1 MRRNGAPL
9 TAQQAVARLS
19 RWPARRRRL
28 ASVSLLWLI
37 VGALAVGVAAVP
49 AFATE
54 HSLVPGS
61 ETLRELLGGDQTDSA
76 RRGDRVFARA
86 GEVALRLP
94 SRQVERIG
102 FHEAN
107 HRGARGQSP
116 RDAGPP
122 STTMA
127 SRGRA
132 TGPRSAAD
140 VVAAPDEPVL
150 APVTGRVVRSGS
162 YVMYCKQ
169 PDHFVVIA
177 PDAHPQWEVK
187 VLHFEG
193 LQVEPG
199 DRVTASRT
207 ALGTRP
213 RTLPFRSQVDD
224 YSHPRDWPHL
234 HVEVVDPSI
243 PNPSSGGC

>member
-1 MRRNGAPL
+1 MTTQNATR
-9 TAQQAVARLS
+9 RLS
-19 RWPARRRRL
+19 GRRARHQRRT
-28 ASVSLLWLI
+28 SLWLLP
-37 VGALAVGVAAVP
+37 VLVVMLLAVGTVSVP
-49 AFATE
+49 ALAND

-61 ETLRELLGGDQTDSA
+61 ETLSRLLGGQHQGSSGH
-76 RRGDRVFARA
+76 GDGVFAEA

-94 SRQVERIG
+94 SRRVERIG

-107 HRGARGQSP
+107 HRGAREQSP

-122 STTMA
+122 ATTMP
-127 SRGRA
+127 SRGRP

-150 APVTGRVVRSGS
+150 APVTGRVVRAGS
-162 YVMYCKQ
+162 YVMYCRQ

-177 PDAHPQWEVK
+177 PDAQPQWEVK

-193 LQVEPG
+193 LQVQPG
-199 DRVTASRT
+199 DRVTASRSV
-207 ALGTRP
+207 LGTRP
-213 RTLPFRSQVDD
+213 RKLPFRSQVDD
-224 YSHPRDWPHL
+224 LSHPRDWPHL

-243 PNPSSGGC
+243 PNPSSGSC